1 MPSHIIPTTISKKYI
16 APRQYQLF
24 TFDNF
29 QALLEAKAFVNSKTK
44 SGWTPLHFAAKNGH
58 EGVVN
63 YLVRKKAAVVDSMT
77 MKKQTPLHLAA
88 TNGKLQVYSV
98 IIIKDCKALHKDSI
112 FCLHALPLFKAAL
125 ALARSLLRICFVLL
139 LLSLLLSAIVRKIAP
154 NPQ

>member
-1 MPSHIIPTTISKKYI
+1 M
-16 APRQYQLF
+16 
-24 TFDNF
+24 
-29 QALLEAKAFVNSKTK
+29 NSKTK

-98 IIIKDCKALHKDSI
+98 ITIQGRRSQSKTGCANYWVRKTSI
-112 FCLHALPLFKAAL
+112 FITRGSKSGCAVVHFA
-125 ALARSLLRICFVLL
+125 
-139 LLSLLLSAIVRKIAP
+139 
-154 NPQ
+154 Q

>member
-1 MPSHIIPTTISKKYI
+1 MHTVIFGFLKIVYLVKLLCKYLVLVISYI
-16 APRQYQLF
+16 YY
-24 TFDNF
+24 DF

-88 TNGKLQVYSV
+88 TNGKLQVW
-98 IIIKDCKALHKDSI
+98 
-112 FCLHALPLFKAAL
+112 
-125 ALARSLLRICFVLL
+125 
-139 LLSLLLSAIVRKIAP
+139 SAITVKLIP
-154 NPQ
+154 